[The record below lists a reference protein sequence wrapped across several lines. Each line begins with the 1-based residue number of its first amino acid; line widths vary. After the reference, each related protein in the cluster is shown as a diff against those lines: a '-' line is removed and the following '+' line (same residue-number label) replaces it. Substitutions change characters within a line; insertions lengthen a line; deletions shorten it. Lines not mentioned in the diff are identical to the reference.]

1 MRKEA
6 GNLLMFAGAV
16 SVLLALL
23 LFVHNQWEAKQAEER
38 AAQVVAQLEE
48 QIAEQ
53 QEPSAAAE
61 PEPTEESSAEPEQ
74 QPQALTVDGKTYI
87 GYLSIPAIDLTLP
100 VQAEWSYQGLK
111 TAPGRYSGSAE
122 TQDLVIA
129 GHNYARHFTPIK
141 WLTVGTEV
149 DFVDTGNRVWRYQ
162 VSAVETLQPE
172 QVDEMITPSTSWD
185 LTLFACTA
193 GGGARYTVRCTAV
206 I

>member
-1 MRKEA
+1 MI
-6 GNLLMFAGAV
+6 LGAV

-23 LFVHNQWEAKQAEER
+23 LFVYNQWEARQAEER
-38 AAQVVAQLEE
+38 AAQVVVQLEE

-53 QEPSAAAE
+53 EEQPTAAE
-61 PEPTEESSAEPEQ
+61 PEPAEEPAAEPEQ
-74 QPQALTVDGKTYI
+74 QPRTLTVDDNAYI

-141 WLTVGTEV
+141 WLEVGTEV
-149 DFVDTGNRVWRYQ
+149 EFIDTENRLWRYQ
-162 VSAVETLQPE
+162 VSEVETLQPE
-172 QVDEMITPSTSWD
+172 QVDEMITPSASWD
-185 LTLFACTA
+185 LTLFTCTA
-193 GGGARYTVRCTAV
+193 GGGARYTVRCTSVA
-206 I
+206 